1 MGKVVSKIMKKLSA
15 DGPKRIL
22 MLGLDNAGKTT
33 ILYRMKRA
41 EDFNTVPTIGMFL
54 LSSKLNDCASSFFDE
69 KGFNVETISPCR
81 GVSLTVWDVGGQDHL
96 RTLWHHYFDNVDG
109 LVFVI
114 DSTDRHRLSLSKAE
128 LKGIYQHESM
138 KNVPLIIIANKQD
151 SKEALSAEVLAE
163 KLDLIHWPNE
173 SYFIIPCCAL
183 TGDGLTGAFKCLAR
197 MIRKRNKNHRL
208 ETI

>member
-41 EDFNTVPTIGMFL
+41 EDFNTVPTIG
-54 LSSKLNDCASSFFDE
+54 
-69 KGFNVETISPCR
+69 FNVETISPCR

-114 DSTDRHRLSLSKAE
+114 DSTDCRRLSLSKAE
-128 LKGIYQHESM
+128 LNGIYQHESM

-163 KLDLIHWPNE
+163 KLDLIHWPND

-183 TGDGLTGAFKCLAR
+183 TGAGLTDAFKCLAK